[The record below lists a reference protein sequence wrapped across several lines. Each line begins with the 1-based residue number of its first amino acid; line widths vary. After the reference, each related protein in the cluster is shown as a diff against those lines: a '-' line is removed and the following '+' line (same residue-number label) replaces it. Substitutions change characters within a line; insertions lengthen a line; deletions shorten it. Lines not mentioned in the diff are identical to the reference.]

1 MNGKKFGAYV
11 RANRFQKGLSLID
24 AADKTGLSQQ
34 QLINIENG
42 TNSPRP
48 ATFIKIVNGLGL
60 DMKEAI
66 SILEDGD
73 ADATN

>member
-11 RANRFQKGLSLID
+11 RTNRFQKGLSLID
-24 AADKTGLSQQ
+24 AADKIGLSQQ
-34 QLINIENG
+34 QLVNIENG
-42 TNSPRP
+42 TSSPRP

-66 SILEDGD
+66 NILEDGD